1 MRTCRIA
8 VIPGDGIGPEV
19 VQEAIRVLETAGN
32 KYGLA
37 FQWEHFHIDIAPSG
51 NINPE
56 REYPSM
62 LEHLGH
68 GEAARSIE
76 TAIQAVFTDPIFH
89 TQDLGG
95 KATTKEV
102 GRAVVAAL
110 PPVYNGRR
118 R

>member
-1 MRTCRIA
+1 MRTCRMA

-19 VQEAIRVLETAGN
+19 VQEGIRV
-32 KYGLA
+32 
-37 FQWEHFHIDIAPSG
+37 
-51 NINPE
+51 
-56 REYPSM
+56 
-62 LEHLGH
+62 
-68 GEAARSIE
+68 IE
-76 TAIQAVFTDPIFH
+76 TAIQAVFADPIFP

-95 KATTKEV
+95 KATTKEA